1 MNLRINI
8 FYTTCGSLTQSKKLA
23 KAILSDKMVVCV
35 NVVKNV
41 ESYYKDNGSL
51 KRSNESI
58 LLIKTFHTKKKIENL
73 IKKNHPYEVP
83 FLVQLETKKVNS
95 EYISWALKNT

>member
-1 MNLRINI
+1 MNLSINI
-8 FYTTCGSLTQSKKLA
+8 FYTTCGSAKQSKKLA
-23 KAILSDKMVVCV
+23 KAMLSDKMIVCV

-41 ESYYKDNGSL
+41 ESYYRDKGSL
-51 KRSNESI
+51 KKSDESI
-58 LLIKTFHTKKKIENL
+58 LLIKTFHTKKEIEIL
-73 IKKNHPYEVP
+73 IKKKHPYEVP